1 MSGIAKAIREEAG
14 PNPDL
19 VLDDFQDIGHWCGM
33 IHAAEIA
40 EKRQEAID
48 EDEIIDIL
56 NDFVQ
61 AWCSDDGSMVE
72 TEIKF
77 AHRIIDLLM

>member
-1 MSGIAKAIREEAG
+1 MSGIAKAIREAAG

-19 VLDDFQDIGHWCGM
+19 VMDDIQDIGNWCGM
-33 IHAAEIA
+33 IQAAEIA
-40 EKRQEAID
+40 EKREEAID
-48 EDEIIDIL
+48 EDVIIEIL

-61 AWCSDDGSMVE
+61 AWCSENGSMVE

-77 AHRIIDLLM
+77 AHKIIDLLT